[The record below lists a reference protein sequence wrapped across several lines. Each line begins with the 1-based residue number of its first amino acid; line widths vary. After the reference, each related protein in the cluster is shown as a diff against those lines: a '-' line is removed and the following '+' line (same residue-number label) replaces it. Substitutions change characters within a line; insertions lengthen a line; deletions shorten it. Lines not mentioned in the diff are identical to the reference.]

1 MQATLSNEGE
11 FSLKLFMIASTAALG
26 GFLFGF
32 DSAIINGTV
41 AAVRNEFSLGSAMTG
56 FTVSCALL
64 GAMLGAWVAGYSAN
78 QFGRVKTML
87 ISSALLSISA
97 IGSGFS
103 YSVEALIFWRFIGG
117 IGVGFASVIA
127 PAYIAEIAPA
137 RMRGR
142 MATMQQMSL
151 VIGIFFALLVS
162 ALLVN
167 ITGSAAGMQFGGIEA
182 WRWMYLSEIIPALLY
197 GIFAARLPESPRYLI
212 QRGREAE
219 AREILKNIVNIASDE
234 GINHAVAQIKHS
246 FSSGI
251 NGGFSALLHKRTL
264 LLPIVWVGIMLSVF
278 QQLVGINVI
287 FYFSTVL
294 WRSVG
299 FGEGDSFLISVV
311 MSVTN
316 IVATIIA
323 ISLVDRLGRRILL
336 LSGSAIMSV
345 SLAIMAVAFA
355 NSETIAGQVT
365 LPQHW
370 GEIALVAANL
380 FVIGFGAS
388 WGPVVWVLLGEMFP
402 NRIRALALGI
412 GAAAQWLAN
421 FVVSTTFP
429 ILADV
434 GLHVAYGIYA
444 ISAMLSFFFVFKF
457 VRETK
462 GIALEKMPDAQVPVE
477 YR

>member
-1 MQATLSNEGE
+1 MTTKTNLLDEGK
-11 FSLKLFMIASTAALG
+11 FSLKLFVITAVATLG

-41 AAVRNEFSLGSAMTG
+41 AAVRTEFSLSSTMTG

-64 GAMLGAWVAGYSAN
+64 GAMIGAWVAGYCAN

-87 ISSALLSISA
+87 ISSALLTVSA

-103 YSVEALIFWRFIGG
+103 YSVEALIFWRFVGG

-167 ITGSAAGMQFGGIEA
+167 IAGTAAEILVGDLEA
-182 WRWMYLSEIIPALLY
+182 WRYMYLSEIFPALLY
-197 GIFAARLPESPRYLI
+197 GILAARLPESPRYLI
-212 QRGREAE
+212 QKNSEAE
-219 AREILKNIVNIASDE
+219 AREVLKNIVNITSDAGLDRSVE
-234 GINHAVAQIKHS
+234 QIKHT
-246 FSSGI
+246 FGQI
-251 NGGFSALLHKRTL
+251 NIGFSALLHKRTL
-264 LLPIVWVGIMLSVF
+264 LLPLVWVGIMLSVF

-294 WRSVG
+294 WSSVG
-299 FGEGDSFLISVV
+299 FTESDSFLISVV
-311 MSVTN
+311 MSITN
-316 IVATIIA
+316 IVATILAIA
-323 ISLVDRLGRRILL
+323 LVDRLGRRFLL
-336 LSGSAIMSV
+336 LTGSVIMGV
-345 SLAIMAVAFA
+345 SLSVMAIAFA
-355 NSETIAGQVT
+355 NSQIIAGEIT
-365 LPQHW
+365 LSQHW
-370 GEIALVAANL
+370 GAIALVAANL
-380 FVIGFGAS
+380 FIIGFGAS

-429 ILADV
+429 ILADL
-434 GLHVAYGIYA
+434 GLHIAYGIYA
-444 ISAMLSFFFVFKF
+444 LSAVLSFFFVYKF

-462 GIALEKMPDAQVPVE
+462 GIALEKMQDPQI
-477 YR
+477 